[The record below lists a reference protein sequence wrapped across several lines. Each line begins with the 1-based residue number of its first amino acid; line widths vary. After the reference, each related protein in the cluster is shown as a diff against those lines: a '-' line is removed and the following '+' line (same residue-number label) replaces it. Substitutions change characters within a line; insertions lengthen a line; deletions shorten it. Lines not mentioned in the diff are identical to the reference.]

1 MNINS
6 LKDSSVNSRW
16 QPKIITLCSTYMN
29 SQKSPENLQKVVCD
43 ELIGFYYEA
52 QMFSGSLLLG

>member
-6 LKDSSVNSRW
+6 LKDSTVGRW
-16 QPKIITLCSTYMN
+16 Q
-29 SQKSPENLQKVVCD
+29 NLHEFSEIPRKLAKAVCD

-52 QMFSGSLLLG
+52 QRFSGSLLLGYILIRCSG